1 MMGGLEGRS
10 PQSKAALRGDCE
22 SVSVSEVL
30 EAERLAVH
38 FCSFLC
44 GHRDAGS
51 RHVACMQTHV
61 LQG

>member
-1 MMGGLEGRS
+1 MSLWWGAASVMGGEEGRS
-10 PQSKAALRGDCE
+10 PQSKAAMRGDCE

-30 EAERLAVH
+30 EAERFAAH

-51 RHVACMQTHV
+51 GRVA
-61 LQG
+61 

>member
-1 MMGGLEGRS
+1 MGGEEGRS
-10 PQSKAALRGDCE
+10 PQSKAAMRGDCE

-30 EAERLAVH
+30 EAERFAAH

-51 RHVACMQTHV
+51 GRVA
-61 LQG
+61 